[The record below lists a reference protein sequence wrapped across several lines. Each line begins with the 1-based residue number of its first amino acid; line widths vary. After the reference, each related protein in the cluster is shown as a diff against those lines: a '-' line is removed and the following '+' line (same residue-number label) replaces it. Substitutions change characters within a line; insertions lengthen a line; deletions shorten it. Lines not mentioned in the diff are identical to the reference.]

1 MSKSHDDYWIVPAII
16 IGLALILLLVVL
28 FNLY

>member
-1 MSKSHDDYWIVPAII
+1 MTKTPNDDWIIPAII

-28 FNLY
+28 PNFY